1 MSAMKTLI
9 ILSQMLL
16 LLVIAWFTRPA
27 QEDFNRYLSH
37 HSSAATRA
45 TSNAQAD
52 ATTNTKDCQ
61 FRDRWLWVEVTKDQ
75 KVVYVGALAHWF
87 DCSMV
92 ERNDMSHGVALAG
105 E

>member
-1 MSAMKTLI
+1 MKTLI
-9 ILSQMLL
+9 ILTQMLVL
-16 LLVIAWFTRPA
+16 LIVAWFTRPA
-27 QEDFNRYLSH
+27 QEDFDRYLSH
-37 HSSAATRA
+37 HNSAAARTGSIARA
-45 TSNAQAD
+45 DVSAS
-52 ATTNTKDCQ
+52 TKGCE

-92 ERNDMSHGVALAG
+92 ERNDMSHGVALGG